1 MEESI
6 RQLAL
11 VSSVLGGFSF
21 TFMSAILTMKSKKA
35 YSYWVL
41 TLLMIASMCFLLTA
55 LGWSLMDFR
64 TNSTILA
71 KHHQSLVKILI
82 FGLISSISALGTSGW
97 MKDRKTGITTSI
109 IGFLSI
115 LLLFF
120 MILSKYMEI

>member
-82 FGLISSISALGTSGW
+82 FGLISIISALGTSGW